1 MNTEST
7 TTTDYDVA
15 VIGYGPTGLVLSSML
30 ARAGHRVVAVE
41 RWPGL
46 YGMPRLTHI
55 DGETAR
61 IIQAAGDVDSALRD
75 AAPAA
80 VYEWRNG
87 AEELLIAVDWSGES
101 SGFAAHYSM
110 YQPHIE
116 CSIDERNR
124 TRPNLDVLQGTIL
137 VSMEQSDD
145 HVELVVRPWSR
156 DRDAQWAD
164 APERTLT
171 AQYVVGADGAGST
184 VRHLLGID
192 RSDLHVDDRWL
203 NIDTE
208 CVRPL
213 GDRFDTARQYCDPR
227 QPHMFMPIGR
237 SRQRF
242 EVAVRPEDDADEM
255 ATEEFAWRW
264 LRAQHDLGPDDV
276 KILRHIVYTFSACTA
291 DAWRAGRVF
300 LAGDA
305 AHTMPPYMGQG
316 ACSGMR
322 DGITLA
328 WKLDLVLSG
337 RAGEALLD
345 TYEAERRP
353 HVEVIQNCAV
363 ELGRVANLKDPVAA
377 AARDIA
383 FQRGEVPPLPP
394 FPTIA
399 AGVID
404 ADADGLPVDV
414 AGTLAP
420 QGVVRLADDR
430 SGRFDDLHPWGFAV
444 VSTRD
449 ATEILGPDRLTF
461 LAELGGTVVTL
472 EPGHPH
478 SIVDEHGTYAAY
490 FADTGADAFLVRPD
504 FHLYG
509 AAGLADLPRLVD
521 GLRVKLSAAP
531 AVAVAR

>member
-15 VIGYGPTGLVLSSML
+15 VVGYGPTGLVLSSML
-30 ARAGHRVVAVE
+30 ARAGHRVVVIE
-41 RWPGL
+41 RWPSL

-61 IIQAAGDVDSALRD
+61 IIQAAGDVDEALRD

-80 VYEWRNG
+80 VYEWRNH
-87 AEELLIAVDWSGES
+87 AEDLLIAVDWSGES

-116 CSIDERNR
+116 CSIDDRNR
-124 TRPNLDVLQGTIL
+124 TRPNLDVHQGTVL
-137 VSMEQSDD
+137 VGMEQSDEY
-145 HVELVVRPWSR
+145 VELTVRPWSR

-164 APERTLT
+164 APERTVT
-171 AQYVVGADGAGST
+171 ARYVVGADGAGSM
-184 VRHLLGID
+184 VRHILGIG
-192 RSDLHVDDRWL
+192 RTDLHVDDRWL

-208 CVRPL
+208 CTRPL
-213 GDRFDTARQYCDPR
+213 GDRFDTARQFCDPH

-242 EVAVRPEDDADEM
+242 EVAVRPEDDAQEM

-264 LRAQHDLGPDDV
+264 LRAQHDLGPEDLT
-276 KILRHIVYTFSACTA
+276 ILRHIVYTFSACTA
-291 DAWRAGRVF
+291 DTWRAGRVF

-322 DGITLA
+322 DSITLA
-328 WKLDLVLSG
+328 WKLHLVLSG
-337 RAGEALLD
+337 KADDALLD
-345 TYEAERRP
+345 TYETERRP
-353 HVEVIQNCAV
+353 HVEVIQACAV

-377 AARDIA
+377 AARDAA

-404 ADADGLPVDV
+404 ADDSGVPRGF

-420 QGVVRLADDR
+420 QGVVRRGER
-430 SGRFDDLHPWGFAV
+430 SGRFDDLHPWGFTL
-444 VSTRD
+444 VSTGD
-449 ATEILGPDRLTF
+449 ATELLGPDRLAF

-472 EPGHPH
+472 EPGHAH
-478 SIVDEHGTYAAY
+478 SVVDEEGTYAAY
-490 FADTGADAFLVRPD
+490 FAATGTEAFLARPD

-509 AAGLADLPRLVD
+509 AGALTDLPRLVD
-521 GLRVKLSAAP
+521 GLRATLSAAP